1 MKKIMSEY
9 RVGVS
14 YYPEWW
20 PEEEWETDFAKM
32 EAMGINTVRM
42 GEFAWSWYE
51 PRDGEFNLEP
61 MKRAVDL
68 AASHGIKVIMC
79 TTSAICPPWLYK
91 KHPEVKGGNI
101 TGKYTYG
108 GRKGNCLSSDILRK
122 YVARV
127 TEEQAKA
134 LGNHPNII
142 GWQLDNEP
150 GFPFAEYD
158 ELCEKKFRLWL
169 KERYGTID
177 RLNDEWFNMFWSNL
191 YNDFDEITFP
201 TNSAEGAW
209 TPGLFLA
216 TRRFFSDNFN
226 SILNMEAD
234 ILRKYIGKDIFLFT
248 NWPGAN
254 WSVSCFDGEKYLD
267 YAAWDNYVTLPM
279 GEDYLVQL
287 RSAMEHDFDRRLSHG
302 KHRFL
307 VAEQTCKISAHNNP
321 ECISAQTWLDVSQG
335 AFGTVF
341 FEWRAPLGGAEQSY
355 GSMLNGDLSYG
366 EGVEPIKRF
375 ADQIKV
381 LWPLIDGAETK
392 SDFAT
397 LYSYESSWST
407 PGWTVDG
414 PYDQDFFNIH
424 GAFRNQLKRDLDVVG
439 IQDDLSSYRMISAPG
454 LRICT
459 EEQADKLRS
468 YVASG
473 GILVLSRD
481 CGMFDTENRI
491 YTRNVPGLFR
501 DMCGVNS
508 PSFTHHTLL
517 NKADPSQF
525 SGVEFCGSGKR
536 FTPWKN
542 INKLLIEADDVEVLA
557 TYTAGRLK
565 GEPAITLRPWGKG
578 WVVYLAADCDD
589 YRYYMELAR
598 VLAEKFGFEPYFT
611 AEDGVLVSRRI
622 KDGREI
628 FFAVNMTESDKK
640 AFIPKG
646 MVNCLTG
653 EELGAEVMVP
663 FFNAVVFT
671 KK

>member
-1 MKKIMSEY
+1 MSDY

-32 EAMGINTVRM
+32 ESIGINTVRM

-51 PRDGEFNLEP
+51 PREGEFNLEP

-68 AASHGIKVIMC
+68 AAKHGISVIMC

-91 KHPEVKGGNI
+91 KYPEVKGGNI

-127 TEEQAKA
+127 TEEQAKT
-134 LGNHPNII
+134 LGGHPNII

-158 ELCEKKFRLWL
+158 ELCEKKFRVWL
-169 KERYGTID
+169 KERYGNIEK
-177 RLNDEWFNMFWSNL
+177 LNDEWCNMFWSNL
-191 YNDFDEITFP
+191 YTDFDEITFP

-226 SILNMEAD
+226 SILKMEAE
-234 ILRKYIGKDIFLFT
+234 ILRKYISKDVFLFT

-254 WSVSCFDGEKYLD
+254 WSVNCFDGSEYLD
-267 YAAWDNYVTLPM
+267 YAAWDNYVPLPF
-279 GEDYLVQL
+279 GEKYHVQL
-287 RSAMEHDFDRRLSHG
+287 RSAMEHDFDRRLSKG

-307 VAEQTCKISAHNNP
+307 VAEQTCRISANFAP
-321 ECISAQTWLDVSQG
+321 ECIAAQTWLDVSQG

-341 FEWRAPLGGAEQSY
+341 FEWRAPLGGAEQAY
-355 GSMLNGDLSYG
+355 GSLLNGDLTLG
-366 EGVEPIKRF
+366 DGAEPIKRF
-375 ADQIKV
+375 ADEIKV
-381 LWPLIDGAETK
+381 LWPLLDGAETK
-392 SDFAT
+392 AEIAS
-397 LYSYESSWST
+397 LYNYESSWST

-424 GAFRNQLKRDLDVVG
+424 GAFRNALKQDLDVVG
-439 IQDDLSSYRMISAPG
+439 IQDDLSAYKMVSALN

-459 EEQADKLRS
+459 EEQANKLIS
-468 YVASG
+468 YVENG
-473 GILVLSRD
+473 GILILSRD
-481 CGMFDTENRI
+481 CGMFNTENKI
-491 YTRNVPGLFR
+491 YTRSVPGLFR
-501 DMCGVNS
+501 ELCGVSGENFIYS
-508 PSFTHHTLL
+508 GVLAAMQPGE
-517 NKADPSQF
+517 F
-525 SGVEFCGSGKR
+525 SGIEFLGSGKR
-536 FTPWKN
+536 FNPWKE
-542 INKLLIEADDVEVLA
+542 LRVLRTEADNVETLA
-557 TYTAGRLK
+557 VYTAGKLK
-565 GEPAITLRPWGKG
+565 GTPAITLRPYGKG
-578 WVVYLAADCDD
+578 YVVYLAAVCDD
-589 YRYYMELAR
+589 YLYYEELAR
-598 VLAEKFGFEPYFT
+598 VLGERFGFAPYFT
-611 AEDGVLVSRRI
+611 AESGILVSRRI
-622 KDGREI
+622 KDGKEI

-640 AFIPKG
+640 AFIPEG
-646 MVNCLTG
+646 MVDCLTG
-653 EELGAEVMVP
+653 KPLETEITVP

-671 KK
+671 KA